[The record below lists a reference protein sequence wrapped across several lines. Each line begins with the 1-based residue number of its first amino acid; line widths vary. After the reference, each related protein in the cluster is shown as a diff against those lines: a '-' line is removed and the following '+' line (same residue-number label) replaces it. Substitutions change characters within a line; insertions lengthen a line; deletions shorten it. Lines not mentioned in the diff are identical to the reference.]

1 MKRISAVLVSLFLL
15 TSTVS
20 ANAED
25 DSTIQVQRPNI
36 VLIMADDL
44 GFETIGAYGG
54 VSYKTPVL
62 DDLARQGVRFEHC
75 YAQPLCTPTR
85 VKLMTGQSNIRNY
98 VDFGVLHRSQKT
110 FANLFR
116 DSGYATCIVGK
127 WQLGTELDGPK
138 HFGFA
143 EHCLWHFETRKE
155 RFPNPVL
162 TTNGKTKQY
171 INGEYGPDIVSQYGM
186 DFIRRNKDRPFLLYY
201 PMILTHCPFCP
212 TPDSQD
218 WDPKSKGSPKYKGDP
233 KYFGDMV
240 FYMDKIVGQLLTCL
254 EETGVRDHTIV
265 IFVGDNGTDRPIVSK
280 LEDGREIAG
289 AKNKTIDAGMRV
301 PLIVDWP
308 GRAAKGR
315 VVGDLVDMSDFLPTI
330 CQAGGIELP
339 NDFIVDGQSFLPQVK
354 GQTGKPRDSIYVWYS
369 RNGEKKKNFVPKV
382 FARNQQYKLYASG
395 QFFDVVS
402 DPLEEQP
409 LNIESLDDEVRDVRN
424 QLQTRIDHYKGL
436 RLSSIKQVKTDS

>member
-186 DFIRRNKDRPFLLYY
+186 DFIRRNIWNGLYPQKQRPTVLA
-201 PMILTHCPFCP
+201 
-212 TPDSQD
+212 
-218 WDPKSKGSPKYKGDP
+218 
-233 KYFGDMV
+233 V
-240 FYMDKIVGQLLTCL
+240 
-254 EETGVRDHTIV
+254 
-265 IFVGDNGTDRPIVSK
+265 
-280 LEDGREIAG
+280 
-289 AKNKTIDAGMRV
+289 
-301 PLIVDWP
+301 
-308 GRAAKGR
+308 
-315 VVGDLVDMSDFLPTI
+315 
-330 CQAGGIELP
+330 LP
-339 NDFIVDGQSFLPQVK
+339 NDPDALPLLSYA
-354 GQTGKPRDSIYVWYS
+354 R
-369 RNGEKKKNFVPKV
+369 
-382 FARNQQYKLYASG
+382 FARLGSKKQ
-395 QFFDVVS
+395 
-402 DPLEEQP
+402 
-409 LNIESLDDEVRDVRN
+409 
-424 QLQTRIDHYKGL
+424 GL
-436 RLSSIKQVKTDS
+436 AKIQG